1 MFSFDTSKLASDIA
15 NVLLLRGSQMPP
27 LQWHVNANK
36 AAKEILEAKEDD
48 TALFRGSPIVEESMA
63 AAVRAM
69 LYVWSGWPADCKM
82 YAQAA
87 PQQIQMFLEAICE
100 RQAGRPAEA
109 KELLT
114 RVGEFDTY
122 GQLAA
127 HAVETIGP
135 GSDKS
140 LTRFKGTLELCETW
154 EPHAFVDLF
163 EQARLGAL
171 CHPAERVTR
180 NLQGKEFELLFVHC
194 YETAIGGTIGQ
205 CCEKNEVAR
214 RNISRKTP
222 ARRRASPLQPIETTQ
237 PTQTNSDA
245 ATPLPT
251 PLNQRAPRVGISC
264 PKCQTVI
271 VLPEKS
277 RGRPTECK
285 KCGTS
290 FLVPKKQVSSARAS

>member
-1 MFSFDTSKLASDIA
+1 MFSFDTSKLASDIV

-27 LQWHVNANK
+27 LQWHVHAGK
-36 AAKEILEAKEDD
+36 AAKQILDSKDD
-48 TALFRGSPIVEESMA
+48 DAALFRGLPIVEESMA

-69 LYVWSGWPADCKM
+69 LYLWSGWPADCKM

-87 PQQIQMFLEAICE
+87 PQQIQMFLEAFCE
-100 RQAGRPAEA
+100 RQAGHPAEA

-114 RVGEFDTY
+114 QVGEFDTY
-122 GQLAA
+122 AQLAA
-127 HAVETIGP
+127 HALETIGP

-140 LTRFKGTLELCETW
+140 LTRFKGTLELCEMW

-171 CHPAERVTR
+171 CHPAERMIR
-180 NLQGKEFELLFVHC
+180 NLQCKEFELLFVYC
-194 YETAIGGTIGQ
+194 YEKATGRPIGQ
-205 CCEKNEVAR
+205 RCEDSAVAR
-214 RNISRKTP
+214 RKVSRKTP
-222 ARRRASPLQPIETTQ
+222 ARRRSSPPQPMPTTQ
-237 PTQTNSDA
+237 PTQTISHA
-245 ATPLPT
+245 ATPPPT
-251 PLNQRAPRVGISC
+251 PLNQRGPRVGILC
-264 PKCQTVI
+264 PKCQTMI

-290 FLVPKKQVSSARAS
+290 FLIPKKQISSAPT